1 MGLGALVVKLH
12 KEDTMKESPEKITNA
27 WICQIQNKKIVPIFG
42 DLTLENDK
50 ISKIEEKN
58 FGQFLRSRNGSS
70 NAEYSADGR
79 VLTLPLINFHDHF
92 YSRLA
97 KGIPVSGKMDNF
109 VGILE
114 NLWWKLD
121 LLLDEEMIRASG
133 QMAILEA
140 LQQGVTTIFDHHS
153 SPLAAEKSL
162 EIIAE
167 EMEKF
172 GMRGVL
178 CFETTDR
185 NGKEL
190 AQQGLQANIDFLSR
204 EKSDLKGI
212 LGLHASFT
220 LTDET
225 LRQASKVVEKFGCGI
240 HIHLCE
246 GREDAELSQEKF
258 GAAPVQ
264 RLENFKLLNEK
275 SLLAHGVHLADADY
289 RIIENYESA
298 LIYNPDSNLNNGVGL
313 PRYAAAPESIPIL
326 PGTDGMHANIAR
338 TLKQLFLLYRSQTK
352 NPDTAFGWL
361 NKIYFDQLKFV
372 RRYFPDF
379 PNLQKGDRADFIVWD
394 YVPPTP
400 LNDENFWGHF
410 IYGILERSVL
420 NVVRSG
426 NIISLHSVSNGYTE
440 LCKEIHRQGRRLFDK
455 FK

>member
-1 MGLGALVVKLH
+1 MLEKRI
-12 KEDTMKESPEKITNA
+12 KKITDA
-27 WICQIQNKKIVPIFG
+27 WICQVQNEKVVPVFG
-42 DLTLENDK
+42 DLILENDK
-50 ISKIEEKN
+50 IFRIEQKD
-58 FGQFLRSRNGSS
+58 FDQYLRSKREKSD
-70 NAEYSADGR
+70 AEYSADGR
-79 VLTLPLINFHDHF
+79 VITLPLINFHDHF

-97 KGIPVSGKMDNF
+97 KGLPVSGKMDNF

-121 LLLDEEMIRASG
+121 LLLDEEMIRASA
-133 QMAILEA
+133 QMAILES

-153 SPLAAEKSL
+153 SPLVAEQSL
-162 EIIAE
+162 EIIGE

-172 GMRGVL
+172 GLRGVL

-204 EKSDLKGI
+204 ENSDLKGV

-225 LRQASKVVEKFGCGI
+225 MGKVSEIAEKFNCGV

-246 GREDAELSQEKF
+246 DSADVEISKEKF
-258 GAAPVQ
+258 GAAPAQ
-264 RLENFKLLNEK
+264 RLKKFNLLNEK
-275 SLLAHGVHLADADY
+275 TLLAHGVHLTDADY
-289 RIIENYESA
+289 EIIEKSGSA
-298 LIYNPDSNLNNGVGL
+298 LIYNPDSNLNNSVGL
-313 PRYAAAPESIPIL
+313 PRYAAAPQNIPIL

-338 TLKQLFLLYRSQTK
+338 TLKQLFLLYRSRSE
-352 NPDTAFGWL
+352 NPDDAFGWL
-361 NKIYFDQLKFV
+361 QKIYFDQLAFV

-379 PNLQKGDRADFIVWD
+379 PNLQQSDRADFIVWD

-400 LNDENFWGHF
+400 LTRENFWGHF
-410 IYGILERSVL
+410 IYGVLERP
-420 NVVRSG
+420 VVDVVHGG
-426 NIISLHSVSNGYTE
+426 NIISPHSVSNDYTE
-440 LCKEIHRQGRRLFDK
+440 LRKEIHKQGRRLFEK